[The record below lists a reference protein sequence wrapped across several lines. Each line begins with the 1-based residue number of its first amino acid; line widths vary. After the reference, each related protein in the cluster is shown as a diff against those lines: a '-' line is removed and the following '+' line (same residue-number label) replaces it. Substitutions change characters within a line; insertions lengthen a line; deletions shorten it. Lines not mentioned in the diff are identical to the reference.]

1 MVLDLM
7 AKQEQKKQEINDRI
21 ESNLHKHAIARVDKF
36 KKKATEKM
44 DLIEQFRQTLQ
55 NTEWKQYETEKQKQM
70 KRI

>member
-44 DLIEQFRQTLQ
+44 DLIEQF
-55 NTEWKQYETEKQKQM
+55 W
-70 KRI
+70 